1 MVNTSSA
8 QAHATELRTV
18 TARPLAAPV
27 LVASTPTVSTV
38 PACVRLISPCV
49 SHVRVVPVESLPLVT
64 VTEPEPATRID
75 KSQSVTPGGTRIR
88 TYPV

>member
-8 QAHATELRTV
+8 QAQATELRTV
-18 TARPLAAPV
+18 TARPLAAPA

-38 PACVRLISPCV
+38 PACVRLMAACV
-49 SHVRVVPVESLPLVT
+49 SQVSVEPVESLPLVT

-75 KSQSVTPGGTRIR
+75 KSHSVTPGGTRIR
-88 TYPV
+88 T